1 MITVCNSFYATA
13 GAIHACGA
21 KIIFVD
27 CDERFQIDVNKIEK
41 AITNKTKVILPVH
54 WGGASPEIK
63 KILKIAKIQS
73 QSC

>member
-27 CDERFQIDVNKIEK
+27 CDERFQIDVNKNRK
-41 AITNKTKVILPVH
+41 GNNKTKGLFCQFIGVVH
-54 WGGASPEIK
+54 LLRLK
-63 KILKIAKIQS
+63 KY
-73 QSC
+73 